1 MFSKKNFEKLKKK
14 ILKKT
19 VNVSVVGL
27 GYVGLPLANLIQKNK
42 FNVVGYDIDKNKI
55 KSLNQKKN
63 YIPYLKFNFSNRIA
77 FTYDIDDIKK
87 SDIVIIALPTPLK
100 NKKPNLEY
108 IKKFVDKFEKNFE
121 NKLIIFESTSYPGT
135 MREYFIDRLKIKR
148 KLVSGK
154 DVFFSFSPE
163 RINPGQNENTLSKIP
178 KIISGETKY
187 CKLLIKHFY
196 SKIFDKV
203 YLSTNIETA
212 EFTKILENVYR
223 AVNIA
228 FINEIKYLAEPLN
241 VNLIDAIE
249 GAKTK
254 PFGYEPF
261 YPGPGIGGHC
271 IPIDPLY
278 LTWKAKQIGL
288 KTRFINLSEQ
298 INRENVQKI
307 FKCLSSIK
315 KKYTRFNVLILGVSY
330 KKNIDDIRESSSI
343 KLMRNLKDK
352 NLNFEFCDPFV
363 EKLSKDM
370 PEINFNKKSLN
381 VNKIDYKK
389 FQVTILMTDHDKFK
403 YKEISKNSGLIID
416 TRYRF
421 MKMNIINKN
430 IINL

>member
-1 MFSKKNFEKLKKK
+1 MLSKKNFEKLKKK

-27 GYVGLPLANLIQKNK
+27 GYVGLPLANLIQNKK
-42 FNVVGYDIDKNKI
+42 FNVIGYDVDKNKI
-55 KSLNQKKN
+55 KSLNNKKN
-63 YIPYLKFNFSNRIA
+63 YIPHLKLNFSNKIS
-77 FTYDIDDIKK
+77 FTHNIDDIKK
-87 SDIVIIALPTPLK
+87 VDIVIIALPTPLK
-100 NKKPNLEY
+100 KKRPNLEFL
-108 IKKFVDKFEKNFE
+108 KKFIDEFEKNFK

-135 MREYFIDRLKIKR
+135 MREYFIDRLKKKK
-148 KLVSGK
+148 KLIAGK

-163 RINPGQNENTLSKIP
+163 RINPGQNENTLGKIP

-187 CKLLIKHFY
+187 CQLLIKHFY
-196 SKIFDKV
+196 SRIFNEV

-228 FINEIKYLAEPLN
+228 FINEIKYLADPLN

-278 LTWKAKQIGL
+278 LTWKAKQIGI

-298 INRENVQKI
+298 INRENVKKI
-307 FKCLSSIK
+307 FKYLTSIK
-315 KKYTRFNVLILGVSY
+315 KRYKKFNVLILGVAY
-330 KKNIDDIRESSSI
+330 KKNIDDIRESSSV

-352 NLNFEFCDPFV
+352 NINFEYCDPYV
-363 EKLSKDM
+363 KELKKNNS
-370 PEINFNKKSLN
+370 EINFNKKSLN
-381 VNKIDYKK
+381 FNKINYKK
-389 FQVTILMTDHDKFK
+389 FQVLVLMTDHDIFK
-403 YKEISKNSGLIID
+403 YKIIKKKSNIIVD

-421 MKMNIINKN
+421 MKMNIKNKN